1 MLPRTKWKLPE
12 KNNTSPV
19 HLSDELGLNP
29 IVVTILSNRL
39 ISNSEDVRRFLRP
52 SLKDLHNPF
61 LMKDIDKGVDRLITA
76 ISRSER
82 IVVYGDYDADGITSI
97 AVLVK
102 FLRGIQQPV
111 TYYIPDRITEGYGLN
126 RAAIDAIGNDGASL
140 IITVDCGITDTEEVT
155 YAASRG
161 IDTIILDHHEVPDV
175 LPDAVAAINPNR
187 PDCQF
192 PFKHLAG
199 VGIVFNFLIA
209 LRGTLRNRGFWT
221 KRPYPNLKEYLD
233 LVALGTIG
241 DISPL
246 VNENRIF
253 AKIGLEI
260 INEGRRKGIKALKE
274 KSGVDLSVVGTQE
287 ASFKLIPRINA
298 AGRVGSPKDAVELL
312 LTDDPGEALRLA
324 SVLDGYNR
332 DRQHIERAILNEILS
347 HIKARYGEG
356 DIKSIVLASYEWH
369 PGVIGIVA
377 SKLVDRYYR
386 PVVLISLK
394 DGVGKGSGRSISEFN
409 LYKGLKDNC
418 DPFLLSYGGH
428 RYAAGISIREENI
441 DAFSSALDNA
451 VLTGLDLV
459 TLSPRTCVDA
469 CCTLNQIDHD
479 LIAQIDMLAPFGN
492 MNPEPILCVRNIT
505 VTSLA
510 TVGNNH
516 LRMVM
521 KDDTAHHRSI
531 WFGMGHLS
539 DRLFNSHV
547 DALCTPQI
555 NTWNGMSN
563 IQLRMKDV
571 ALSLSSSS

>member
-1 MLPRTKWKLPE
+1 MNRSMSDPE
-12 KNNTSPV
+12 EV
-19 HLSDELGLNP
+19 H
-29 IVVTILSNRL
+29 
-39 ISNSEDVRRFLRP
+39 RFLRP

-61 LMKDIDKGVDRLITA
+61 LMKDTEKGVDRLVTA
-76 ISRSER
+76 ISRGER
-82 IVVYGDYDADGITSI
+82 IAVYGDYDADGITSI
-97 AVLVK
+97 VVMVK
-102 FLRGIQQPV
+102 FLRDIQQHV
-111 TYYIPDRITEGYGLN
+111 IYYIPDRITEGYGLN
-126 RAAIDAIGNDGASL
+126 RAAIDAIINDGVSL
-140 IITVDCGITDTEEVT
+140 IITVDCGITDTEEVA

-161 IDTIILDHHEVPDV
+161 IDTIVLDHHEVPDI

-187 PDCQF
+187 ADCQF

-209 LRGTLRNRGFWT
+209 LRGTLRNRGFW
-221 KRPYPNLKEYLD
+221 KDRPYPNLKEYLD

-246 VNENRIF
+246 VDENRIF

-260 INEGRRKGIKALKE
+260 INEGQRVGIKALKE
-274 KSGVDLSVVGTQE
+274 KSGVDFNIVGAHE

-312 LTDDPGEALRLA
+312 LTDDAGEAQRLA

-332 DRQHIERAILNEILS
+332 DRQDIERAILNESLS
-347 HIKARYGEG
+347 HMKERYGDG
-356 DIKSIVLASYEWH
+356 DIKSIVLASPAWH

-386 PVVLISLK
+386 PVILISLK

-409 LYKGLKDNC
+409 LYQGLKDNC
-418 DPFLLSYGGH
+418 DPFLISYGGH

-441 DAFSSALDNA
+441 EAFSRSLDDA
-451 VLTGLDLV
+451 VLTGLDLS
-459 TLSPRTCVDA
+459 TLSPHTCVDA
-469 CCTLNQIDHD
+469 CCRLNDIDHD

-492 MNPEPILCVRNIT
+492 MNPEPVLCVRNIN
-505 VTSLA
+505 VTSL
-510 TVGNNH
+510 TKVGSNH

-521 KDDTAHHRSI
+521 NDDTARHNSI
-531 WFGMGHLS
+531 WFGMAHLS
-539 DRLFNSHV
+539 ERLSNSNI
-547 DALCTPQI
+547 DALFTPQI
-555 NTWNGMSN
+555 NNWNGMSN